1 MTLSDIKTRHKIYS
15 SQDQTVAMRFVL
27 KDVEDL
33 LVLIDS
39 LEAALSLIAGNEN
52 TKMTPKEAVQT
63 YRIIARDAL
72 SEKT

>member
-1 MTLSDIKTRHKIYS
+1 MKLSDIKLRHKVYS
-15 SQDQTVAMRFVL
+15 AQEESIAMRFVL
-27 KDVEDL
+27 KDIEDL
-33 LVLIDS
+33 LVLVDS
-39 LEAALSLIAGNEN
+39 LEAALNLIASNQN